1 MLRPPLSRC
10 LVPTIAVALAAFGV
24 WWALA
29 PDPDLP
35 GPSGPSGPSAASAQG
50 AAANSAP
57 APTASS
63 EPGFVR
69 TMASQPEPA
78 EATAG
83 VATDATAAASL
94 RVRLRGL
101 HAEAPWT
108 GEVRFDWQ
116 GNDDSAETGY
126 RVVAAT
132 RRPDPQG
139 VVQFHVPTWHATA
152 RNQQGR
158 LHAEDPNYRPVELRL
173 EGPLELTRELVL
185 DVQVVAVLEGRVI
198 TSRGEPV
205 AGARLSAFL
214 REGEQPAGV
223 RVAEGNTRDDGGY
236 RLRVPPGSPL
246 LVVATPMLAISLS
259 GVRFTGE
266 DGAVA
271 DSGVV
276 LDHLLPASTT
286 VLGRLGA
293 PTAVPDLVLADA
305 VDVRGI
311 VRWHDGAVVPGARV
325 WIRGRDGRLLGITE
339 HLSVQSIGPDRLQP
353 VTSATTDGEGRF
365 RLPAVPGGPCEL
377 GIDHIDGC
385 AIVGDHPTVE
395 ATPGRDVELRIPGPV
410 VLRVFHAG
418 LRVPVAT
425 IEAEVEWPQSATGWL
440 RLPILA
446 LDENSELRAVSVH
459 PALRVRAVAGAQQSA
474 WTEIAT
480 APGRS
485 VDLLLEDAAAAGELL
500 VEFSG
505 EHPVRNATFRWTR
518 DDGTTGSKLLL
529 RDDASDPFR
538 LRLAPGRY
546 RLRIGPAAGER
557 NGEFLLPSEHDVEV
571 TASPQALT
579 LPAAFGGRFTVF
591 ATDSRGL
598 YVGGSCRVLDA
609 DGVDRSAQFVVRDGG
624 QGTRVGAP
632 GDLLGGGPNEF
643 GKVLPAGDYLLDF
656 GFPEHGAMQRRITI
670 APREVTDVRIRLP

>member
-1 MLRPPLSRC
+1 MPRPFLSRSV
-10 LVPTIAVALAAFGV
+10 VPTIAVALAAFGV
-24 WWALA
+24 WWLMA

-35 GPSGPSGPSAASAQG
+35 GPSGPSAASEQG

-57 APTASS
+57 APTDSS
-63 EPGFVR
+63 EPAAVR
-69 TMASQPEPA
+69 TVASQPEPA

-132 RRPDPQG
+132 GRPDPQG
-139 VVQFHVPTWHATA
+139 AVQFHVPTWHATA

-158 LHAEDPNYRPVELRL
+158 LRAEDPNYRPVELRL

-185 DVQVVAVLEGRVI
+185 DVQVIAVLEGRVI

-205 AGARLSAFL
+205 AGARVGAFSREAVDVAGL
-214 REGEQPAGV
+214 RVG
-223 RVAEGNTRDDGGY
+223 EGNTRTDGSY
-236 RLRVPPGSPL
+236 RLRVPPGLPL
-246 LVVATPMLAISLS
+246 WVVATPMLSVGIS
-259 GVRFTGE
+259 GTQFTGE
-266 DGAVA
+266 DGAIL
-271 DSGVV
+271 DSGIVV
-276 LDHLLPASTT
+276 DHLLPAATT
-286 VLGRLGA
+286 VRGRLGA
-293 PTAVPDLVLADA
+293 PTVVPDLVLADA
-305 VDVRGI
+305 ADVRGV
-311 VRWHDGAVVPGARV
+311 VRWDDGTAVPGARV
-325 WIRGRDGRLLGITE
+325 WIHPRDGRQLGITE
-339 HLSVQSIGPDRLQP
+339 HLALQINQVGQPAP
-353 VTSATTDGEGRF
+353 VTYATSDAQGRF
-365 RLPAVPGGPCEL
+365 RLPAVPGVPCDLRVER
-377 GIDHIDGC
+377 IDGC
-385 AIVGDHPTVE
+385 EVVGEHPTAE
-395 ATPGRDVELRIPGPV
+395 AIAGRDVELRIPGPV

-425 IEAEVEWPQSATGWL
+425 IETEVEWPRSATGWL

-446 LDENSELRAVSVH
+446 LDENGELRAVSVH
-459 PALRVRAVAGAQQSA
+459 PALRVRAVAGVQQSA

-480 APGRS
+480 APART
-485 VDLLLEDAAAAGELL
+485 VDLALEDAAAAGELL
-500 VEFSG
+500 VEFTG
-505 EHPVRNATFRWTR
+505 EHTVRNASFGWTR
-518 DDGTTGSKLLL
+518 DDGTTGRKLVV
-529 RDDASDPFR
+529 RDDASGPFR

-546 RLRIGPAAGER
+546 HLRITAAGGER
-557 NGEFLLPSEHDVEV
+557 SGEFLLPSERDVEV
-571 TASPQALT
+571 TAVPQALT

-609 DGVDRSAQFVVRDGG
+609 DGVDRSAQFIVRDGG

-643 GKVLPAGDYLLDF
+643 GKVLPPGDYLLDF
-656 GFPEHGAMQRRITI
+656 VFAGHGAMQQRVTI
-670 APREVTDVRIRLP
+670 QPCEVTDVRIRLP